1 MHANSMCISC
11 FIAKQDKQIRQF
23 SDENKKSEYMH
34 QVLEILY
41 RHGQTESSPWIAE
54 QINQLYESFWGKSED
69 YACVK
74 QKYNRLLLDKE
85 NEIEQYICKSVDPV
99 RECIK
104 YVCAANYIDFSA
116 VENVNEQTFE
126 KLLKKAG
133 NEAVAEGEYLQF
145 KNDLEGADKL
155 VYLTDNCG
163 EIVLD
168 KLFIKI
174 MKKMYPQLRITA
186 VVRGNNVIND
196 ATMEDAEQVGLTDIV
211 PCIGNG
217 NGAPGTVFKRL
228 SEEAKRVLQNADV
241 IISKGQ
247 GNFEGLFGEGMNPY
261 YLFLCKCELFVQRF
275 GLKQY
280 ESVFIKEERL
290 NIGEKNICEGRKAYV
305 NGDLLPG

>member
-11 FIAKQDKQIRQF
+11 IIAKQDKLIREF
-23 SDENKKSEYMH
+23 SDESRKSEYMH

-41 RHGQTESSPWIAE
+41 QHGQSESSPWIAE
-54 QINQLYESFWGKSED
+54 QINQLYERFWGKSED
-69 YACVK
+69 YTAVK
-74 QKYNRLLLDKE
+74 QKYNKLLLDKE
-85 NEIEQYICKSVDPV
+85 NEIEHYIGKAADPV

-126 KLLKKAG
+126 KLLEKAG
-133 NEAVAEGEYLQF
+133 NETVSQEEYLQF
-145 KNDLEGADKL
+145 RKDLEEADKL

-168 KLFIKI
+168 KLFIKF
-174 MKKMYPQLRITA
+174 MKKMYPRLQIAA

-211 PCIGNG
+211 PCMGNG
-217 NGAPGTVFKRL
+217 NGAPGTVFGRL
-228 SEEAKRVLQNADV
+228 SEEAKQALLHADV
-241 IISKGQ
+241 IIAKGQ

-261 YLFLCKCELFVQRF
+261 YLFLCKCELFVRRF

-280 ESVFIKEERL
+280 ESVFIREER
-290 NIGEKNICEGRKAYV
+290 IRM
-305 NGDLLPG
+305 